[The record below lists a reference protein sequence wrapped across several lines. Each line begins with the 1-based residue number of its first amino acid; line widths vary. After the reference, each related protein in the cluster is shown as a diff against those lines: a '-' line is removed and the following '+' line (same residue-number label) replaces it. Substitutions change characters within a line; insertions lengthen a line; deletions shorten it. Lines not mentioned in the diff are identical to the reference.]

1 MARTIKTK
9 RGTKFYE
16 ELGVPVTATEA
27 EIKAAYRKL
36 ALQHHPDKAN
46 RPSTSS
52 RGSADPERFSRVSR
66 AYEVLGRSKT
76 RRIYD
81 HYGDLGIAVMEKTGG
96 SVGLTEF
103 LLNSHLQ
110 GWLLLLLLVMLLV
123 ILSFPFLIAFK
134 LSGRLAW
141 PWSLVALPVWLV
153 DLLLLSVVLTASIF
167 MYRNASPFEFPFPP
181 PSSEEGGG
189 GDEAQSLSP
198 RHQVILSTLIFAL
211 LFGLL
216 LASQV
221 LVALRLDSVVST
233 PWRLVLAPWL
243 MAEALHLYGKLGALS
258 EVAENWPG
266 DDPVLDLTE
275 HAFAYTVYAS
285 LRWALPRLLMGFLF
299 IFKVEGVFPN
309 LAWAVVFLPGYA
321 TLILAPVA
329 DLLHDRAYQEA
340 VFLHGGRA
348 LPTLAI
354 HGKFVAE
361 LLLASVWWSF
371 LGLLNYKLVVAEAS
385 PPSWLLVFLPLLI
398 FFGGIAGLLSLC
410 LPILW
415 CCFLSSNAAPDEDDA
430 NGFSAD
436 LEGGR
441 SSGLS
446 TVNIYRYG
454 LGLAPIK
461 APPTS

>member
-1 MARTIKTK
+1 MPT
-9 RGTKFYE
+9 
-16 ELGVPVTATEA
+16 TATEA

-46 RPSTSS
+46 RPNTTNNNPP
-52 RGSADPERFSRVSR
+52 DPEKFARVSR
-66 AYEVLGRSKT
+66 AYEVLGKPKT

-96 SVGLTEF
+96 SAGLTEF

-134 LSGRLAW
+134 LSGRLQW
-141 PWSLVALPVWLV
+141 PWSLVALPMWLV
-153 DLLLLSVVLTASIF
+153 DLLVLAFVTTASVF
-167 MYRNASPFEFPFPP
+167 MYRSASP
-181 PSSEEGGG
+181 SSSTPASDGGG
-189 GDEAQSLSP
+189 SESFTRG
-198 RHQVILSTLIFAL
+198 QVLFSTLLFGCY
-211 LFGLL
+211 FGLL

-221 LVALRLDSVVST
+221 MAALKLDAVVIS
-233 PWRLVLAPWL
+233 PSWAWVLAPYL
-243 MAEALHLYGKLGALS
+243 IFEGLRLRFKVAALS
-258 EVAENWPG
+258 GVAENWPG

-275 HAFAYTVYAS
+275 HAFAYTVYVS
-285 LRWALPRLLMGFLF
+285 LRWAVPRLLTAILF
-299 IFKVEGVFPN
+299 ILKADGYFPN
-309 LAWAVVFLPGYA
+309 LAWAVVFLPAYA
-321 TLILAPVA
+321 TLIMAPVA

-361 LLLASVWWSF
+361 LLLAAVWWSF

-398 FFGGIAGLLSLC
+398 FFGGIAGLLTLC

-415 CCFLSSNAAPDEDDA
+415 CCFLSSNAAPGEDDV
-430 NGFSAD
+430 NGFGDD

-446 TVNIYRYG
+446 TVNLYRYG

-461 APPTS
+461 APPPS